1 MFTKLKQ
8 FKELRD
14 QAKDLQ
20 SKFAAESATAN
31 AAGGKV
37 VLTLDGNLA
46 MTALAI
52 DDELLAPDKKER
64 LQNAVKDAHNDA
76 VKKIQRMM
84 AVKMK
89 EMGGLPNIP
98 GLTS

>member
-8 FKELRD
+8 FKDLRN
-14 QAKDLQ
+14 QAKNLQ
-20 SKFAAESATAN
+20 GKLAAESATAN

-52 DDELLAPDKKER
+52 DDELLATDKKER
-64 LQNAVKDAHNDA
+64 LQSAVKEAHNDA
-76 VKKIQRMM
+76 VKKIQRIM

-98 GLTS
+98 GLS

>member
-1 MFTKLKQ
+1 MFSKLKQ
-8 FKELRD
+8 FKEMRD

-20 SKFAAESATAN
+20 GKLSQESATAN
-31 AAGGKV
+31 VAGGKV
-37 VLTLDGNLA
+37 MLTLDGNLT

-52 DDELLAPDKKER
+52 DDELLAPDKKDR
-64 LQNAVKDAHNDA
+64 LQNAIKEAHGDA
-76 VKKIQRMM
+76 VKKIQRIM

-98 GLTS
+98 GLS

>member
-8 FKELRD
+8 FKEMRN

-20 SKFAAESATAN
+20 GKLAAEFASGE

-37 VLTLDGNLA
+37 VITMDGNLT

-52 DDELLAPDKKER
+52 DDELMSPDKKDR
-64 LQNAVKDAHNDA
+64 LEAAVKEAHGHA
-76 VKKIQRMM
+76 VKKIQRIM
-84 AVKMK
+84 ATKMK

-98 GLTS
+98 GLS